1 MQQILKRQ
9 ERKPLWDSLCS
20 YCLKEKQQS
29 LGLTKSYE
37 CLRLA
42 LFSKKNSFFQFERRT
57 KKETLISKMFS

>member
-1 MQQILKRQ
+1 MQQIPKRQ
-9 ERKPLWDSLCS
+9 ERKALWDSLCS

-42 LFSKKNSFFQFERRT
+42 LFSKENSFFQFERRT